1 MVVLGY
7 VRHGGEGRLIVM
19 ASERVLFAL
28 EVASCHASGMAKLL
42 KDWGPLLALAALLW
56 GWASGFEDRINRRLD
71 RIERAQVA
79 QGERLAAQSERLAAQ
94 GERITHIEGLLRAA
108 AQR

>member
-1 MVVLGY
+1 
-7 VRHGGEGRLIVM
+7 
-19 ASERVLFAL
+19 
-28 EVASCHASGMAKLL
+28 MAKLL
-42 KDWGPLLALAALLW
+42 RDWGPLLASAALLW

-71 RIERAQVA
+71 RIEQEQVA

-94 GERITHIEGLLRAA
+94 GERIAHIEGLLRAA